1 MELHQIEPYVRFAAS
16 VFNGVMAT
24 AVKVTDCR
32 IFFVEE
38 GKLDI
43 YIDGNCCSL
52 QRNSLFY
59 CPGGSIYR
67 AQTHTD
73 VRLICINF
81 DLTRAWEQE
90 AAPFPVC
97 AKPEQW
103 DSLQV
108 NFEPVEDS
116 SFLNSHL
123 LISDAAFLGEH
134 IRELTQVRSEN
145 TALSML
151 LCSSLLKSILLRMH
165 RLHRETLPPKL
176 AQVAAYIQKHYS
188 QPLSNKELG
197 QLVGYHEYYLNRIFQ
212 AHTGMNLHEYV
223 IKIRME
229 QAAYLILN
237 TALPLNVIAE
247 QVGIRS
253 YPHFSACFKEHFGC
267 SPAKY
272 RNFHI

>member
-1 MELHQIEPYVRFAAS
+1 MKLHQIDPYVRFAAS

-43 YIDGNCCSL
+43 YIDDRCCSL

-67 AQTHTD
+67 VKTYGD
-73 VRLICINF
+73 VRLICVNF
-81 DLTRAWEQE
+81 DLCHSWEQE
-90 AAPFPVC
+90 SVPYPVC

-103 DSLQV
+103 AGLQV
-108 NFEPVEDS
+108 NFEAIEDS
-116 SFLNSHL
+116 SFLNGHL
-123 LISDAAFLGEH
+123 LIPDGTFLGEH

-176 AQVAAYIQKHYS
+176 YQVAAYIQKHYS

-253 YPHFSACFKEHFGC
+253 YPHFSACFKAHFNC